1 MTKKDY
7 ILIAE
12 AIKAAY
18 LDAVSRQS
26 VVAELGVKLVD
37 QYPRFNYDA
46 FKRACGVSDTPYTDE
61 WEPYKRA
68 MEELERYGR

>member
-12 AIKAAY
+12 AIKAAC

-26 VVAELGVKLVD
+26 VVAELGVKLAED
-37 QYPRFNYDA
+37 SPRFNYDT
-46 FKRACGVSDTPYTDE
+46 FKRACGVE
-61 WEPYKRA
+61 AAK
-68 MEELERYGR
+68 EELERYGR